1 MFKIDSKLYPIFAVV
16 LIFGMVSGY
25 FLARSYAYQLGV
37 EKGKQETEERYQAK
51 IEEIF
56 PSMPEQDETLSIS
69 GEIEEIQS
77 NLLIVKE
84 TIYPS
89 NPFEDTEIK
98 RWQVNIV
105 DTTELIERIEKT
117 PEEMEAM
124 MGDALDPMDM
134 PMPFKEVEIEFSELK
149 VGQWIDVMAEEN
161 IKGKTEFEASKI
173 ILSFVFEEPDM
184 PSDMPS
190 DMPTDMPSDM
200 PTETP

>member
-16 LIFGMVSGY
+16 LILGMVSGY

-56 PSMPEQDETLSIS
+56 PSMPGQDETLSIS

-84 TIYPS
+84 TISPS
-89 NPFEDTEIK
+89 NPFEDTETK

-105 DTTELIERIEKT
+105 GATELVKRVDRT

-134 PMPFKEVEIEFSELK
+134 PMPFREETFDYSKLEEGQSITIEAS
-149 VGQWIDVMAEEN
+149 EN
-161 IKGKTEFEASKI
+161 IKGKTEFEAKKI
-173 ILSFVFEEPDM
+173 ILQSVTM
-184 PSDMPS
+184 P
-190 DMPTDMPSDM
+190 
-200 PTETP
+200 